1 MQPQA
6 LSTQGVVF
14 DDGAVKI
21 LKSNGQMESQ
31 IKDIEME
38 PEASEQCGLFLMQ
51 GGLGLTKPPK
61 DDDWKN
67 AKEIYLMDNELLI
80 LPENPRCP
88 NLSALFLPRNYKLR
102 TIPPSFFDYMPA
114 LQILNLSRTGI
125 KSLPDF
131 LIRLVSLK
139 RLFLNDC
146 HRLMTL
152 SPKVG
157 NLKLLE
163 VLDLEGTK
171 ITDLPMEIKEL
182 TNMKCLEVSF
192 YGYMS
197 NGRRA
202 MQSNA
207 VVPCGVISALSQ
219 LEELNINVNPDNE
232 QWDAHVEDVP

>member
-1 MQPQA
+1 
-6 LSTQGVVF
+6 
-14 DDGAVKI
+14 
-21 LKSNGQMESQ
+21 
-31 IKDIEME
+31 
-38 PEASEQCGLFLMQ
+38 MQ

-102 TIPPSFFDYMPA
+102 TNPTSFFDYMPA

-125 KSLPDF
+125 KSLPDS

-139 RLFLNDC
+139 RLFLNNC
-146 HRLMTL
+146 HHLMIL

-157 NLKLLE
+157 DLKQLE
-163 VLDLEGTK
+163 VFDLEGAK
-171 ITDLPMEIKEL
+171 IMDLPMEIKEL
-182 TNMKCLEVSF
+182 INMKCLEVSF

-207 VVPCGVISALSQ
+207 VVPCGVISC
-219 LEELNINVNPDNE
+219 NVSVRRIE
-232 QWDAHVEDVP
+232 Y